1 MTPPF
6 DAIVLAGGRASR
18 LGGTPK
24 PGLLLDE
31 RPLLAHALDAVRDAE
46 ATAVVGPDDLEVPP
60 GVRLTR
66 EDPPF
71 GGPVA
76 GIDAGLSALDR
87 EGAPDVV
94 VLLAVDVPGAAAAIP
109 TLATTLSTVWTPHL
123 GPATPPAPR
132 CAPAVSA
139 QDDGERADA
148 ACLFRDDHRQTLV
161 AAVRRASLLS
171 ALETLRREAGSVRD
185 QSVRRLLAGL
195 RVVDVP
201 DDDGVSLD
209 VDTWDD
215 LARLQAART
224 GRTT

>member
-1 MTPPF
+1 MTATF

-31 RPLLAHALDAVRDAE
+31 RPLLDHALDAVRDAE
-46 ATAVVGPDDLEVPP
+46 AIVVVGPDDLEVPTD
-60 GVRLTR
+60 VRLTR

-76 GIDAGLSALDR
+76 GIDAGLGALSRDR
-87 EGAPDVV
+87 APDVV
-94 VLLAVDVPGAAAAIP
+94 VLLAVDVPGAGPAIP
-109 TLATTLSTVWTPHL
+109 KLVTTLSPGL
-123 GPATPPAPR
+123 
-132 CAPAVSA
+132 
-139 QDDGERADA
+139 DA
-148 ACLFRDDHRQTLV
+148 ACLFRDDHRQSLV
-161 AAVRRASLLS
+161 AAVRRAPLLG